1 MNIPEDVHAAMRKT
15 NALFNSRVVERQDMT
30 GLDLVYTKNAR
41 VRPPGAPM
49 LEGREQAKGFWNEA
63 IKAMGIKSAKLTT
76 VSAEAVGDGV
86 VEIGRAELMIGSG
99 QTATVKY
106 VVQWKQEDGE
116 WKWHVDIWNA
126 NE

>member
-1 MNIPEDVHAAMRKT
+1 
-15 NALFNSRVVERQDMT
+15 
-30 GLDLVYTKNAR
+30 
-41 VRPPGAPM
+41 M
-49 LEGREQAKGFWNEA
+49 LEGREQAKGFWKEA

-86 VEIGRAELMIGSG
+86 VEIGRAELMMGSG
-99 QTATVKY
+99 QTAMVKY
-106 VVQWKQEDGE
+106 VVHWKQEDGE